1 MQRKLSAIAAWLLAG
16 LVLVNS
22 GSLFGKQTL
31 ELLST
36 SQLDQSIPTSNEA
49 NSSDCNEASDK
60 WALSSALEQ
69 SRFASLLNRRRIQ
82 IYGWTEGAFTA
93 SSSESNQLPMGFNYL
108 ANDFLV
114 QQNWLRIE
122 RTIDQA
128 SDSPSFGFLADTIL
142 PGTDYR
148 FTRARGIGDGQTGK
162 YGIDPVQFYA
172 QLNYPSFVRGLDL
185 KVGRFFGQ
193 YGVESIAAVDTPFL
207 SRAYNFIYNPFTH
220 TGILATLQVSD
231 NLRVQNG
238 IVTGSDVFFDSAAEA
253 TYIGSVRIESF
264 DKKSSLLLATILGSG
279 EFNQAENLS
288 NPRIFDLVYT
298 RALSEKLTYK
308 LDSLYGYQE
317 NSPVVGVA
325 SWFAF
330 VNYLA
335 YDWSEQLQGNLRLEF
350 FDDSDGNRTGFKGLY
365 TAVTTG
371 LTMRPS
377 KCLILRPELRYD
389 NNDSNDSFDGR
400 SDLFTGALDVIL
412 RW

>member
-1 MQRKLSAIAAWLLAG
+1 MQRIFLAIAVWLLA
-16 LVLVNS
+16 VQFQVYS
-22 GSLFGKQTL
+22 GSLFAKQTL

-36 SQLDQSIPTSNEA
+36 STPEQPMPASNEA
-49 NSSDCNEASDK
+49 NSTGSNEASDN
-60 WALSSALEQ
+60 WACLSAFEQ
-69 SRFASLLNRRRIQ
+69 SSFARLLKQKRIRL
-82 IYGWTEGAFTA
+82 YGWTEGAFTA
-93 SSSESNQLPMGFNYL
+93 SSVESNQLPMGFNYL

-128 SDSPSFGFLADTIL
+128 SESPSFGFLADTIL

-148 FTRARGIGDGQTGK
+148 FTRARGIGDGQSGK

-172 QLNYPSFVRGLDL
+172 QLYYPRFVRGLDL

-231 NLRVQNG
+231 HLRVQNG

-253 TYIGSVRIESF
+253 TYIGSVRFESV
-264 DKKSSLLLATILGSG
+264 DRKSSLLLATILGSG

-298 RALSEKLTYK
+298 RALNEKLTFK

-317 NSPVVGVA
+317 NSPGVGTA
-325 SWFAF
+325 SWLAF

-371 LTMRPS
+371 LTVRPS
-377 KCLILRPELRYD
+377 KCLIVRPELRYD

-400 SDLFTGALDVIL
+400 SDLFTGAIDVIL